1 MKWRQKG
8 KAKWARDGDG
18 NTIYFHMMATAY
30 RKRNFIDR
38 LEVEGVGII
47 ENEEGIESEAINF
60 FKRLYSSNEEVGW
73 GVEGLNWCPIGM
85 VQAAWIKRPFEE
97 EEVRIVVFY
106 CRKDKSP
113 GADGFTLFFFQSCW
127 DIVKCDLMKVMENF
141 YDTGIINAVTNETLI
156 CLIPKKK
163 DC

>member
-1 MKWRQKG
+1 M
-8 KAKWARDGDG
+8 
-18 NTIYFHMMATAY
+18 
-30 RKRNFIDR
+30 
-38 LEVEGVGII
+38 
-47 ENEEGIESEAINF
+47 
-60 FKRLYSSNEEVGW
+60 
-73 GVEGLNWCPIGM
+73 EGLNWCPIST
-85 VQAAWIKRPFEE
+85 VQAAWIERPFEE
-97 EEVRIVVFY
+97 EEVRIVIFY
-106 CRKDKSP
+106 CGKDKSP